1 MHLHPLGTVWDGSGA
16 QSSPK
21 VAEAQTLL
29 NAMGYGPLAVDG
41 IFGANT
47 AQALSR
53 ALSVSAGSVTDAMLD
68 QLRKMAGSGHRAPA
82 PKPGPPVPTS
92 ANGAQNTGLAD
103 EPVWKKPLFLGLG
116 VAAAV
121 GLVLVLLKN
130 ETKVFSGSKSEGDA
144 GPRRGRGRRLANGDA
159 TVVGDEVFGR
169 YATPVKG
176 DEGGEADDAKPIN
189 GTVTKR
195 VKRRRCS
202 NTPSW
207 ENNT

>member
-68 QLRKMAGSGHRAPA
+68 QLRKMAGSGHRAKLDA
-82 PKPGPPVPTS
+82 PPPTK
-92 ANGAQNTGLAD
+92 ATGAQNTGLAD

-169 YATPVKG
+169 YATPV
-176 DEGGEADDAKPIN
+176 DADDADDAKPVA

-207 ENNT
+207 ENT

>member
-47 AQALSR
+47 KTAIER
-53 ALSVSAGSVTDAMLD
+53 ALSMTVMGGRGGDVVTDSMLD
-68 QLRKMAGSGHRAPA
+68 QLRKMAGSGHRAKLDA
-82 PKPGPPVPTS
+82 PPPTKATGP
-92 ANGAQNTGLAD
+92 QNTGLAD

-169 YATPVKG
+169 YATPV
-176 DEGGEADDAKPIN
+176 DTDDADDAKPVA

-207 ENNT
+207 ENT